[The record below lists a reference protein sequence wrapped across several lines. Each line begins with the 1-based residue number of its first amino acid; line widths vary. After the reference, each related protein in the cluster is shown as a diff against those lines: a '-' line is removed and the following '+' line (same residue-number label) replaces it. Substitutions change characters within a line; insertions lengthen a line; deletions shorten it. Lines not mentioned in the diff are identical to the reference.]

1 MREFTLSIT
10 VDGENVI
17 CPMKFLAGSFADA
30 VYKAWLG
37 LCGQVVK
44 VRGLE

>member
-1 MREFTLSIT
+1 MREFTLSLT

-17 CPMKFLAGSFADA
+17 FPIKFLAGNFVDA
-30 VYKAWLG
+30 VYKAWLS

-44 VRGLE
+44 VRDLE